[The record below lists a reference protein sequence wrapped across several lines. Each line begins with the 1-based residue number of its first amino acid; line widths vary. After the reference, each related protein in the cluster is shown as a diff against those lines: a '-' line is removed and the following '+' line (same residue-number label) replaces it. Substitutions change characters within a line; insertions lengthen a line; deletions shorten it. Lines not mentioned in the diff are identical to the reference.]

1 MSDTPAP
8 FRPRPVL
15 LLVALIAGCD
25 TLATVGKATDVLSGT
40 ALAYVTLASALVA
53 VVGGVLV
60 QGVVTPLSAPRD
72 AAGNALVP
80 AAVIALA
87 VQAAAKAGAHSGAS
101 QAVAQATGGEV
112 QLPVTLGTTASGG
125 ALPTTTGGPTL
136 PE

>member
-1 MSDTPAP
+1 MSDTLTSS
-8 FRPRPVL
+8 RPRPVL
-15 LLVALIAGCD
+15 LLAALIAGCD
-25 TLATVGKATDVLSGT
+25 TLATVGKATGVLSGT

-60 QGVVTPLSAPRD
+60 QGVVTPLSAPQD

-80 AAVIALA
+80 AAVIAPA

-101 QAVAQATGGEV
+101 QAVAQATGGEI
-112 QLPVTLGTTASGG
+112 PVTLGTG
-125 ALPTTTGGPTL
+125 LPTTTGEPTL